1 MFVQKHITP
10 LPCSWQPWLHRMRH
24 SCIYLLMATEIE
36 TTLVVLGDE
45 PKNLL
50 EELSTHKSI
59 GPYHLTSRGMNV
71 FTDTYYDTVERSLSG
86 RRIALRTRDTAGS
99 VIFCIKQGE
108 HIQGTGTAVREEL
121 ELPWSRQCLDH
132 AARIIQD
139 PPTSPIKGPSNMDTP
154 AQCLAYLGLVP
165 IQSRKTKRQVFDI
178 SDAFRE
184 ETLAELALDEVSYS
198 IPGCSILHYEI
209 EVEATSPSFENH
221 IVRFTDLL
229 RSSYPEKLMRWDHN
243 KLITGIAME
252 ELMKDGRIA
261 SVPGKMTRLSRSSY
275 DVIDAFLKKI

>member
-1 MFVQKHITP
+1 
-10 LPCSWQPWLHRMRH
+10 MRH

-45 PKNLL
+45 PQNLL
-50 EELSTHKSI
+50 EELSTHKAI
-59 GPYHLTSRGMNV
+59 GPYHLTPRGVKV

-86 RRIALRTRDTAGS
+86 RRVALRTRETADS

-132 AARIIQD
+132 AGRIIQD
-139 PPTSPIKGPSNMDTP
+139 PCTNTIKVPSNLDSPT
-154 AQCLAYLGLVP
+154 QCLACLGLVP
-165 IQSRKTKRQVFDI
+165 IQSRKTKRLVFDI
-178 SDAFRE
+178 SDALRE
-184 ETLAELALDEVSYS
+184 ETFAELALDEVSYS
-198 IPGCSILHYEI
+198 ISGCSILHYEI

-243 KLITGIAME
+243 KLITGNAME
-252 ELMKDGRIA
+252 ELMKEGRIA
-261 SVPGKMTRLSRSSY
+261 SVPGKMAHLSRSSY
-275 DVIDAFLKKI
+275 DVIDTYLRKIP